1 MLTTRASTA
10 KRLARLFATVIDTKA
25 SGVKVAAVDNGQPTT
40 AVTVLVKAGSRY
52 QPSPGVAHILK
63 NFAFKSTA
71 KRSALGTV
79 RESELYGGVLS
90 ASLSR
95 EYLALTTEFLRG
107 DEAYFTSLLASILAT
122 TKFLPHEFSEYVLPV
137 VRDESIHASHV
148 PSTLAIEAAHGLAF
162 RTGLGAP
169 LLAGAHSHVSLD
181 SVKEFATS
189 AFSPSNIAVVGTGID
204 SARLADLVDKAL
216 AETPLPSG
224 SSSLST
230 PSSKYFGGSAR
241 IDSHSSGQTIFV
253 GFGTT
258 APSAA
263 LSVLATHLAPPSA
276 LKWPSVPRSSTK
288 LTPVYIPYCDAAL
301 AGVLIQS
308 PDVKS
313 VTEAAKSIVEKLK
326 KPLTAE
332 QLKSAVSRTKLDAAV
347 TAESREGT
355 ALALGKKVLSGA
367 DASVESTL
375 AALDKVDAAT
385 ISKTVSELTT
395 ATPTYV
401 AIGDVTALPYV
412 DEIGL

>member
-1 MLTTRASTA
+1 MLATRASTA
-10 KRLARLFATVIDTKA
+10 KRLARSFATVVDTKA
-25 SGVKVAAVDNGQPTT
+25 SGVKVAAVDYGQPTT

-52 QPSPGVAHILK
+52 QPSAGVAHVLK

-71 KRSALGTV
+71 KRSTLGTV

-95 EYLALTTEFLRG
+95 EYFALTTEFLRG
-107 DEAYFTSLLASILAT
+107 DEPFFTSLLASILAT
-122 TKFLPHEFSEYVLPV
+122 TKFLPHEYSEYVLPV
-137 VRDESIHASHV
+137 VRDESTHASQV
-148 PSTLAIEAAHGLAF
+148 PSTLAIEAAHSVAF

-169 LLAGAHSHVSLD
+169 LLADAHSHVSLG

-189 AFSPSNIAVVGTGID
+189 AFASGNVAVVGTGID

-224 SSSLST
+224 SSMPSSS
-230 PSSKYFGGSAR
+230 SSKYFGGCAR
-241 IDSHSSGQTIFV
+241 INLPMGGQTVFV

-288 LTPVYIPYCDAAL
+288 LTPVYLPYSDAAL
-301 AGVLIQS
+301 AGVLVQA

-313 VTEAAKSIVEKLK
+313 VKEAAKTLFEKLK

-332 QLKSAVSRTKLDAAV
+332 ELKSAVARTKFDAA
-347 TAESREGT
+347 TAAETREGLT
-355 ALALGKKVLSGA
+355 LALGKKVFFNA

-385 ISKTVSELTT
+385 LSKTVSELLKV
-395 ATPTYV
+395 TPTYV
-401 AIGDVTALPYV
+401 AIGDIATLPYV
-412 DEIGL
+412 DEIVL

>member
-1 MLTTRASTA
+1 MLATRASTA
-10 KRLARLFATVIDTKA
+10 KRLARSFATVVDTKA

-52 QPSPGVAHILK
+52 QPSPGVAHVLK

-71 KRSALGTV
+71 KRSTLGTV

-95 EYLALTTEFLRG
+95 EYLALTAEFLRG
-107 DEAYFTSLLASILAT
+107 DEPFFTSLLASILAT
-122 TKFLPHEFSEYVLPV
+122 TKFLPHEYSEYVLPV
-137 VRDESIHASHV
+137 VRDESIHASQV
-148 PSTLAIEAAHGLAF
+148 SSTLAIEAAHGLAF

-181 SVKEFATS
+181 SVKEYAAS
-189 AFSPSNIAVVGTGID
+189 AFAPGNVAVVGTGID

-216 AETPLPSG
+216 AETPIP
-224 SSSLST
+224 SSSSPLST
-230 PSSKYFGGSAR
+230 SSSKYFGGSAR
-241 IDSHSSGQTIFV
+241 IDSHSGDSTVFV

-263 LSVLATHLAPPSA
+263 LSVLVTHLAPPSA
-276 LKWPSVPRSSTK
+276 LKWPSVPPSSTK
-288 LTPVYIPYCDAAL
+288 LTPVYIPYSDAAL
-301 AGVLIQS
+301 AGVLVQA

-313 VTEAAKSIVEKLK
+313 VTEAAKGVVEKLK
-326 KPLTAE
+326 KPLTAD
-332 QLKSAVSRTKLDAAV
+332 QLKSAVARTKFDAAAS
-347 TAESREGT
+347 AESREGL
-355 ALALGKKVLSGA
+355 ALALGKKVFSTA
-367 DASVESTL
+367 DASVESAL
-375 AALDKVDAAT
+375 AALDKVDVAS
-385 ISKTVSELTT
+385 ISKTVSELTA

-401 AIGDVTALPYV
+401 AIGDVTALPYA

>member
-1 MLTTRASTA
+1 MLATRASTA
-10 KRLARLFATVIDTKA
+10 KRLARSFATVVDTKA
-25 SGVKVAAVDNGQPTT
+25 SGVKVAAVDYGQPTT

-52 QPSPGVAHILK
+52 QPSPGVAHVLK

-71 KRSALGTV
+71 KRSTLGTV

-107 DEAYFTSLLASILAT
+107 DEPFFTSLLASILAT
-122 TKFLPHEFSEYVLPV
+122 TKFLPHEYSEYVLPV
-137 VRDESIHASHV
+137 VRDESTHASRV
-148 PSTLAIEAAHGLAF
+148 PSTLAIEAAHSVAF

-169 LLAGAHSHVSLD
+169 LLADAHSHVSLD

-189 AFSPSNIAVVGTGID
+189 AFASGNVAVVGTGID

-224 SSSLST
+224 SSMPSS
-230 PSSKYFGGSAR
+230 SSKYFGGSAR
-241 IDSHSSGQTIFV
+241 INLPMGGQTVFV

-288 LTPVYIPYCDAAL
+288 LTPVYLPYSDAAL
-301 AGVLIQS
+301 AGILVQA

-313 VTEAAKSIVEKLK
+313 VKDAAKTLFEKLK

-332 QLKSAVSRTKLDAAV
+332 ELKTAVARTKFDAAAS
-347 TAESREGT
+347 AETREGLT
-355 ALALGKKVLSGA
+355 LALGKKVFFNA
-367 DASVESTL
+367 DTSVESTL
-375 AALDKVDAAT
+375 TALDKVDDAT
-385 ISKTVSELTT
+385 ISKTVSELLK

-401 AIGDVTALPYV
+401 AIGDIATLPYV
-412 DEIGL
+412 DEIML